1 MQKRDFINSTFSLK
15 SLMFYITLILISFIV
30 SLKDPLAGIL
40 FLNSSLALFLIILV
54 YKAFSFKLFFALAL
68 FIGVFWIYHS
78 IYPILFLLDIP
89 RAVDIPFVS
98 YQTVF
103 KSTLLVLLTMIGI
116 LISILLITKFVKC
129 HKRFKQINSYKANN
143 TLIVISAIVLFIL
156 GFYIYFLGFKSSGY
170 SLKDIFTYYGSSYIR
185 LNLTNMPDYYRLLMY
200 ASSVLISSTL
210 FNKKN
215 EKSNNYLIVFFYIL
229 VFLYSFF
236 QFGIGNRREVL
247 IILLPFLGIIFKNYF
262 QRFSFRT
269 FFFMLL
275 LLLISFFIFQYFVVV
290 RSGFNL
296 DNFSTKEFIQFSFS
310 SFDGNAPFATI
321 CFYVEN
327 GVPKYQYGL
336 TYIYNPLYNIIGY
349 FISAEGY
356 ILASP
361 AVLFA
366 RNYGGGIGWAFSPV
380 TEAYINFGP
389 IGCLLFGII
398 FSFLL
403 FFFTRLFE
411 NSNLYSLSIL
421 GAFVINRGDFTGFF
435 TEIVL
440 TGVLVVLVSMLVAFI
455 KPRNIWFKVVN
466 CDETFVKK

>member
-103 KSTLLVLLTMIGI
+103 KSTLLVLITMIGI

-349 FISAEGY
+349 FISAERLIKGGQITQPSSFLKRSIFEEIKFNTKYNIASDYDFFLRCNLKNYKFKHIPFY
-356 ILASP
+356 I
-361 AVLFA
+361 VKM
-366 RNYGGGIGWAFSPV
+366 RVGGTSNGSLLKSYKANL
-380 TEAYINFGP
+380 ENFQ
-389 IGCLLFGII
+389 ILKDNNII
-398 FSFLL
+398 FPKMSY
-403 FFFTRLFE
+403 FTYRFYSRLKQ
-411 NSNLYSLSIL
+411 L
-421 GAFVINRGDFTGFF
+421 INK
-435 TEIVL
+435 
-440 TGVLVVLVSMLVAFI
+440 GV
-455 KPRNIWFKVVN
+455 NI
-466 CDETFVKK
+466 